1 MSMNQ
6 PQLEKMIGRMIN
18 IIKPNGV
25 VNINYKLRPM
35 DFVGNSYNMSITYIV
50 PDDSEFLRS
59 FNMRSSDMIRRQWN
73 EEISNT
79 IRDYFDVE
87 IIIGS
92 SGTQSESYY
101 ERQKKYQD
109 E

>member
-6 PQLEKMIGRMIN
+6 PKLEKMISRMIN

-25 VNINYKLRPM
+25 ANINYELRPM

-50 PDDSEFLRS
+50 PDDSEFLRN

-92 SGTQSESYY
+92 SGITSESYY
-101 ERQKKYQD
+101 KRLKD
-109 E
+109 F

>member
-6 PQLEKMIGRMIN
+6 TQLEKMIGRMIN

-25 VNINYKLRPM
+25 VNINYELRPM

-92 SGTQSESYY
+92 SGITSESYY
-101 ERQKKYQD
+101 KRLKD
-109 E
+109 F

>member
-25 VNINYKLRPM
+25 VNINYELRPM

-59 FNMRSSDMIRRQWN
+59 FNMRSADMIRRQWN

-92 SGTQSESYY
+92 SGITSESYY
-101 ERQKKYQD
+101 KRLKD
-109 E
+109 F